1 MKIKTGFA
9 LRRFA
14 DKWIAVSCDEL
25 ADTRNTL
32 ITLNKTAAFVWEHL
46 QDDTDRDTLL
56 AALTARF
63 NADETVIAADL
74 DAFLQQ
80 AREAGIL
87 DE

>member
-1 MKIKTGFA
+1 MKIKDGFA

-14 DKWIAVSCDEL
+14 DKWIAVSVDEL

-32 ITLNKTAAFVWEHL
+32 ITLNKTAAFAWEEL
-46 QDDTDRDTLL
+46 QKDTDRETLL

-63 NADETVIAADL
+63 DVAEAVAAADL
-74 DAFLQQ
+74 DAFLKK

-87 DE
+87 DD